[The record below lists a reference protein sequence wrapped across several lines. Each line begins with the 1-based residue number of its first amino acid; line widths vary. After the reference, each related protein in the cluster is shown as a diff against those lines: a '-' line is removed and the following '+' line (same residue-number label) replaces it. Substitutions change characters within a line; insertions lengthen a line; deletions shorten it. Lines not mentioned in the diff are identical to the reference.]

1 MTRESGKLSLS
12 LATAAL
18 ALALVGCANGNDAD
32 VLGRADMAVQRQASY
47 KASYTVLTRIE
58 GAVRPIVAEGV
69 LEFRFPDRTRLTTGD
84 LETISIGPQV
94 WARVGGGWQRDEL
107 VSPPLE
113 PDLYLAAVME
123 AKRMEGAKYAFRLSV
138 SAYRGELQRRMGA
151 LPEALADRLK
161 AFAAEGEVFLGDDGL
176 PQQMS
181 IRVKDEAPGPRTQII
196 EVTFR
201 FLEFGQEYDI
211 EPPEAE
217 SP

>member
-32 VLGRADMAVQRQASY
+32 VLDRTDTAVQRQASY

-58 GAVRPIVAEGV
+58 GSPRPIVAEGV
-69 LEFRFPDRTRLTTGD
+69 LQFSFPDRSRLTSGD

-107 VSPPLE
+107 VSPLLE

-123 AKRMEGAKYAFRLSV
+123 AKRTEGAKYAFRLSAF
-138 SAYRGELQRRMGA
+138 AYRSELQHRMGA
-151 LPEALADRLK
+151 LPQALVDRLN
-161 AFAAEGEVFLGDDGL
+161 AFAAEGEVLLGDDGL
-176 PQQMS
+176 PQEMTMRIQ
-181 IRVKDEAPGPRTQII
+181 DTAPGPRTQII
-196 EVTFR
+196 EATFR

-211 EPPEAE
+211 EPPEPA